1 MVYISLSFSF
11 LMNILGQ
18 KYECAKRW
26 NVHCVTTQ
34 WFFDSVEKGFC
45 QDESI
50 YKTEPRPETKTLPDT
65 STPTGQINTID
76 SRSLWDSSKQSFLR
90 QFTVLELIC

>member
-1 MVYISLSFSF
+1 MIFFISFHINISANTDFNGLHFSLF
-11 LMNILGQ
+11 LIDIIGQ

-26 NVHCVTTQ
+26 NVHCVTMQ

-50 YKTEPRPETKTLPDT
+50 YKAEPRSEAKSMPDT

-76 SRSLWDSSKQSFLR
+76 SKFLWD
-90 QFTVLELIC
+90 

>member
-1 MVYISLSFSF
+1 MNISTKIDFNDLNFSLSTN
-11 LMNILGQ
+11 MIGQ

-26 NVHCVTTQ
+26 NVHCVTTK

-50 YKTEPRPETKTLPDT
+50 YRTEPRPETKAMPDT
-65 STPTGQINTID
+65 STPTGQITTGD
-76 SRSLWDSSKQSFLR
+76 GKSHWD
-90 QFTVLELIC
+90 

>member
-1 MVYISLSFSF
+1 MVCISLSLF
-11 LMNILGQ
+11 LNKGQ

-45 QDESI
+45 QDESM
-50 YKTEPRPETKTLPDT
+50 YKIEPRPETKTMPDT
-65 STPTGQINTID
+65 STPTGQVNTGD
-76 SRSLWDSSKQSFLR
+76 SKSHWG
-90 QFTVLELIC
+90 